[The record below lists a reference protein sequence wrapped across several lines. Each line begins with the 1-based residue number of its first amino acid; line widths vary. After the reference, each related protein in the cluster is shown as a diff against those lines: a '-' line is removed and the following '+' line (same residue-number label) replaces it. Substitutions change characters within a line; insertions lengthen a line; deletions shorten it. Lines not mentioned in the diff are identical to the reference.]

1 MKQEAATAKYGRK
14 VGARRRRPA
23 ASAAERRE
31 TFRNFT

>member
-14 VGARRRRPA
+14 VGARRRR
-23 ASAAERRE
+23 SVRQTGRE